1 MFSGTNN
8 YVIYNAG
15 SPSDKKRRIYD
26 GSNCAWGSN
35 WHRMKN
41 HVWPH
46 VLPSFFTCRPT
57 ICEHFITSFTSWLVG
72 VIFGGTIISGLE
84 ADSVT
89 KEWTGLIG
97 QNFRH
102 LTTHTWIVL
111 IPIAFYSMTILAGNL
126 VSNSMQDAIKLGNV
140 RIPKSRDK
148 EMKEEKQVQ
157 HTVNDF
163 SFYKEIQK

>member
-1 MFSGTNN
+1 
-8 YVIYNAG
+8 
-15 SPSDKKRRIYD
+15 
-26 GSNCAWGSN
+26 
-35 WHRMKN
+35 MKN

-46 VLPSFFTCRPT
+46 VLPSFLLVAQQFVST
-57 ICEHFITSFTSWLVG
+57 FYSFTSWLVG

-111 IPIAFYSMTILAGNL
+111 IPIAFI
-126 VSNSMQDAIKLGNV
+126 V
-140 RIPKSRDK
+140 
-148 EMKEEKQVQ
+148 
-157 HTVNDF
+157 
-163 SFYKEIQK
+163 

>member
-1 MFSGTNN
+1 MFSVPTIML
-8 YVIYNAG
+8 YTAQEV
-15 SPSDKKRRIYD
+15 RRIKREEFMMAATVLGD
-26 GSNCAWGSN
+26 SK
-35 WHRMKN
+35 WHRVKN

-46 VLPSFFTCRPT
+46 VLPSFFTCCST
-57 ICEHFITSFTSWLVG
+57 ICEYFITSLASWLVR
-72 VIFGGTIISGLE
+72 VIFGGTIIFGTE

-126 VSNSMQDAIKLGNV
+126 ISNSMQDAIKLGNV
-140 RIPKSRDK
+140 RKLERK
-148 EMKEEKQVQ
+148 VK
-157 HTVNDF
+157 N
-163 SFYKEIQK
+163 YK

>member
-1 MFSGTNN
+1 VPEPFHLR
-8 YVIYNAG
+8 VIFQMVILTCLAVPTIMLYTAQEV
-15 SPSDKKRRIYD
+15 RRIKREEFMMAATVLG
-26 GSNCAWGSN
+26 GSK
-35 WHRMKN
+35 WHRVKN

-46 VLPSFFTCRPT
+46 VLPSFFL
-57 ICEHFITSFTSWLVG
+57 LVAQQFVSTLLLLLHLG
-72 VIFGGTIISGLE
+72 LLELFFGGTIIFGTE

-126 VSNSMQDAIKLGNV
+126 ISN
-140 RIPKSRDK
+140 
-148 EMKEEKQVQ
+148 
-157 HTVNDF
+157 
-163 SFYKEIQK
+163 

>member
-1 MFSGTNN
+1 REEFMMAATVLG
-8 YVIYNAG
+8 
-15 SPSDKKRRIYD
+15 
-26 GSNCAWGSN
+26 GSN

-46 VLPSFFTCRPT
+46 VLPSFFL
-57 ICEHFITSFTSWLVG
+57 LVAQQFVSILLLLLHLG
-72 VIFGGTIISGLE
+72 LLELFFGGTIISGLE

-126 VSNSMQDAIKLGNV
+126 VSNSMQDAIKLGNI